1 MASPRFV
8 IVLPAAAALALA
20 AASTAAPEARAQS
33 FDPDALEQWLE
44 QDQFP
49 QYPPVP
55 RTPRSAPPAAAPAP
69 PPPQSRW
76 QLPGW
81 GFMPPPPPPPPP
93 PGYMPAPGYTPAP
106 PPGYAGQPDLPVQ
119 PGGIVT
125 GAISPTQPGL
135 SPLDVARAGVDPDF
149 PAPKIDLQTIKP
161 EFRRQVV
168 DYRGPEHPGTII
180 VDADNRH
187 LYLVLEGGTAL
198 RYGVGVGREGFEWQG
213 RARIARKAKWPSW
226 HPPAEMVAR
235 DPKAAPWAN
244 GMPGG
249 PDNPLGA
256 RALYLYDE
264 NGKDTLYRIHGTN
277 DPQSIGKAMSSGCI
291 RMLNEDVAE
300 LFLRAPVGTPVVVL
314 SSKAP
319 GMPTAQAAPQP
330 GAAPQPY

>member
-1 MASPRFV
+1 MATIRYLH
-8 IVLPAAAALALA
+8 ILPLASALAVTAAALA
-20 AASTAAPEARAQS
+20 PVHAQS
-33 FDPDALEQWLE
+33 FDPNALEQWLG

-49 QYPPVP
+49 QYPPVSRAP
-55 RTPRSAPPAAAPAP
+55 QAPPPQAAAPAP
-69 PPPQSRW
+69 QQQQPQSRW
-76 QLPGW
+76 QFPSW

-93 PGYMPAPGYTPAP
+93 GYTPAP
-106 PPGYAGQPDLPVQ
+106 QPGYAQQ
-119 PGGIVT
+119 PGGVVT
-125 GAISPTQPGL
+125 GAIAPAQPGVPAPSL
-135 SPLDVARAGVDPDF
+135 VRPGVDPDF
-149 PAPKIDLQTIKP
+149 PVPTIDLQTIKP

-213 RARIARKAKWPSW
+213 RAKIARKAKWPSW

-256 RALYLYDE
+256 RALYLYDD

-300 LFLRAPVGTPVVVL
+300 VFLRAPVGTPVVVL
-314 SSKAP
+314 SSKAYSS
-319 GMPTAQAAPQP
+319 PTAQVDTPQA
-330 GAAPQPY
+330 GAPQPY